1 MKRLFRVSHEYSA
14 RCSYLQQPYGANNRF
29 LIAPDPFP
37 NKLTHGLTVQ
47 ELKQMTQARL
57 QAAERLSPLD
67 FDASVHEVRERA
79 MSRDSTGRGRGF
91 HQGVA
96 SESTNSIPSLVQVG
110 QAIQSQPWLQP
121 RASPVPVGF
130 QSFNPKSPNATSLDS
145 NSNFVMPPQQTWD
158 SGHQQL
164 KLDALET
171 ASMNSY
177 NNSVISDNLG
187 SESAYST
194 GIGSGML
201 SQTDSD
207 LASIPFNR
215 SLPYTGGPLMSNDG
229 KMVDRKPAA
238 SSTSASPA
246 SNTNAFCFDAAVGGG
261 NRHRAATLSPNPVSI
276 LEGRPHFDGQ
286 GLAMPKFSSSGGVSL
301 LARSRG
307 NSSSSILPSQH
318 ADNTLFGQTT
328 GMFAFDEGANRAR
341 TESSVSLPPLSHT
354 ADEFGVD
361 RVFSHQFV
369 SQGREG
375 PATGYS
381 VGNNFGDAAM
391 RERQVLAPPGFSG
404 NSGYTFNSTGDD
416 ALASEM
422 RSILNLSGEGTN
434 RQRLNTYPQSE
445 KSHTPEYISED
456 FFN

>member
-1 MKRLFRVSHEYSA
+1 
-14 RCSYLQQPYGANNRF
+14 
-29 LIAPDPFP
+29 
-37 NKLTHGLTVQ
+37 
-47 ELKQMTQARL
+47 MTKARL
-57 QAAERLSPLD
+57 QAVERLSPLA
-67 FDASVHEVRERA
+67 FEASVHEVRERA
-79 MSRDSTGRGRGF
+79 MSRGF
-91 HQGVA
+91 HQGGA
-96 SESTNSIPSLVQVG
+96 SESTNSIPSLEQVG
-110 QAIQSQPWLQP
+110 QGIQNQPMGRQP
-121 RASPVPVGF
+121 RLSPVLIGF

-145 NSNFVMPPQQTWD
+145 SSNFVLPPQQTWD
-158 SGHQQL
+158 SSYQQR

-171 ASMNSY
+171 ASTNSY

-187 SESAYST
+187 SESAYSA

-215 SLPYTGGPLMSNDG
+215 SLSYTGGPLMSNDG
-229 KMVDRKPAA
+229 NMVDRKPAA
-238 SSTSASPA
+238 LSAFASPA
-246 SNTNAFCFDAAVGGG
+246 SNRNDFSFDAAVGGG

-276 LEGRPHFDGQ
+276 LEDRPHFDGQ
-286 GLAMPKFSSSGGVSL
+286 GLAVPNFSSSGRVSL

-318 ADNTLFGQTT
+318 ADETLLGQTAA
-328 GMFAFDEGANRAR
+328 MFALDEGANRAR
-341 TESSVSLPPLSHT
+341 TESSVSLPHISQT

-361 RVFSHQFV
+361 RVLSHQFV

-381 VGNNFGDAAM
+381 VGNNFGDAAL
-391 RERQVLAPPGFSG
+391 RDRQVLAPPGFSG
-404 NSGYTFNSTGDD
+404 NSGYKSVGSNTPDRSTFNSTGVD

-434 RQRLNTYPQSE
+434 RERLNTYPQSAG
-445 KSHTPEYISED
+445 SQTPEYISED
-456 FFN
+456 FFSKDAGSFRF

>member
-1 MKRLFRVSHEYSA
+1 
-14 RCSYLQQPYGANNRF
+14 
-29 LIAPDPFP
+29 
-37 NKLTHGLTVQ
+37 
-47 ELKQMTQARL
+47 MTKARL
-57 QAAERLSPLD
+57 QTAERLSPLD

-79 MSRDSTGRGRGF
+79 MSRDSAGRGRGF
-91 HQGVA
+91 HQGGA

-110 QAIQSQPWLQP
+110 QAIQNQPMGRQP
-121 RASPVPVGF
+121 RASPVPIGF
-130 QSFNPKSPNATSLDS
+130 QSFNPMSPNATSLDT
-145 NSNFVMPPQQTWD
+145 NSNFVLPPQQTWD

-171 ASMNSY
+171 ASTNSY

-187 SESAYST
+187 SESAYSA

-215 SLPYTGGPLMSNDG
+215 SLSYTGGPLMSNDG

-238 SSTSASPA
+238 SSASASPA
-246 SNTNAFCFDAAVGGG
+246 SYRNAFSFDAAVGGG
-261 NRHRAATLSPNPVSI
+261 NRHKAAALSPNPRSI
-276 LEGRPHFDGQ
+276 LEDRPHFDGQ
-286 GLAMPKFSSSGGVSL
+286 GLAVPNFSSSGRVSL
-301 LARSRG
+301 VARSSG

-318 ADNTLFGQTT
+318 ADNSLLGQNT
-328 GMFAFDEGANRAR
+328 GMFAFDEGANRPR
-341 TESSVSLPPLSHT
+341 TQSSVSLPPISHT

-361 RVFSHQFV
+361 RVLSHQFV

-391 RERQVLAPPGFSG
+391 RDKQVLAPPGFSG
-404 NSGYTFNSTGDD
+404 KSGYTFNSTGVD
-416 ALASEM
+416 ALAGEM

-434 RQRLNTYPQSE
+434 RERLNTYPQSA
-445 KSHTPEYISED
+445 KSQTPEYISED
-456 FFN
+456 FFSKDAGSFRF